1 MAGNEFPDFGIWK
14 HMVQVDGIGVVDY
27 VKQVRACF
35 TITESLL
42 ELAWKDQILVDVPAP
57 FFK

>member
-1 MAGNEFPDFGIWK
+1 MAGNEFSCFGIRR

-27 VKQVRACF
+27 VKQLWACF
-35 TITESLL
+35 VITEHLL
-42 ELAWKDQILVDVPAP
+42 EPAWKDQILVDVPAP